1 MGFLSNLFRG
11 SSGYSKA
18 TIKSITRSADAL
30 NTEVTHSIRLAAA
43 ASDIE
48 TKKQKL
54 DYAMKRLVELIKLA
68 NEYYFIDFR
77 KISAIYESI
86 RDVRNEI
93 KNMEVAPLSG
103 SGEVSAEEAPA
114 VTAEMAET
122 GPESTEP
129 GSCPYCSYSFPVMP
143 QRKTSCPSCGKL
155 IYVWY
160 STVKNMKKLITEEE
174 AQQIERDLAEQIQKY
189 ELLNKQK
196 TLEKTEEEVRLVQ
209 EELKEKDP
217 KASLDD
223 AYLFLLNNK
232 IKQSKESRDLAGLY
246 YLKALLLDNSGKD
259 PFGSLTEA
267 RKQEL
272 LHLKSHGFV
281 KKVQIIT
288 NPDCCPVCKADSD
301 KVLSIDEALAVMPLP
316 HKDCSRKLQG
326 GSGFCRCTYLIV
338 NER

>member
-93 KNMEVAPLSG
+93 KNMEAAPLSG

-160 STVKNMKKLITEEE
+160 STVKNMKKLITK
-174 AQQIERDLAEQIQKY
+174 RKHSKLNGTLPNNQKY

-196 TLEKTEEEVRLVQ
+196 PLIRQ
-209 EELKEKDP
+209 
-217 KASLDD
+217 
-223 AYLFLLNNK
+223 
-232 IKQSKESRDLAGLY
+232 
-246 YLKALLLDNSGKD
+246 
-259 PFGSLTEA
+259 
-267 RKQEL
+267 RK
-272 LHLKSHGFV
+272 
-281 KKVQIIT
+281 
-288 NPDCCPVCKADSD
+288 
-301 KVLSIDEALAVMPLP
+301 
-316 HKDCSRKLQG
+316 R
-326 GSGFCRCTYLIV
+326 
-338 NER
+338 